1 MLNIKQFRELIIRP
15 TLNDLLMSSLD
26 AEELLVFTCA
36 NESLGG
42 TYLHQINGPALGI
55 FQIEPETYNDIWQN
69 YILKNQPLLLRL
81 NTNFNINRMPD
92 ASQLIYDL
100 RFATAI
106 ARIFY
111 ARIPEA
117 LPSANDKIAMWN
129 YYKTYYNTSDGSA
142 TKDAAFANY
151 QNFLDS

>member
-1 MLNIKQFRELIIRP
+1 LLNIKQFRELIIRP

-26 AEELLVFTCA
+26 AEE
-36 NESLGG
+36 
-42 TYLHQINGPALGI
+42 PLGI